1 MRKAG
6 CSRRDVL
13 GAGTRHIAMI
23 LATVLLYAAP
33 MQVRAQTQGTVTA
46 PDSIATRVMA
56 CSACHGERGQGSGDD
71 YFPRL
76 AGKPSGYLYNQLVA
90 FRDGKR
96 KYPPMNYLLAYLPDS
111 YLQEIAGYFAIQQT
125 PFPVLPRPN
134 VGPQV
139 LALGQQLALKGDP
152 ARHIPSCAA
161 CHGASLTGVLPDIP
175 GLLGLHGKYISA
187 QLGAARYGTR
197 TTAGAKCMRPIIA
210 QLSEADITAVSA
222 YLSSLPAPANGAPA
236 PEGSLALA
244 LTCETG
250 EAK

>member
-1 MRKAG
+1 MRKVG
-6 CSRRDVL
+6 CSRREFP
-13 GAGTRHIAMI
+13 GAGMRHFAGLVAM
-23 LATVLLYAAP
+23 VLLYALPAP
-33 MQVRAQTQGTVTA
+33 IRAQTQSTVTA

-56 CSACHGERGQGSGDD
+56 CSACHGVRGQGSGDD

-76 AGKPSGYLYNQLVA
+76 AGKPPGYLYNQLVA
-90 FRDGKR
+90 FRDGQR
-96 KYPPMNYLLAYLPDS
+96 KYPPMNYLLAYLPDA
-111 YLQEIAGYFAIQQT
+111 YLHEIAEYFATQQT
-125 PFPVLPRPN
+125 PFPVLPKPN

-152 ARHIPSCAA
+152 ARHIPACAA
-161 CHGASLTGVLPDIP
+161 CHNASLTGVLPDIP
-175 GLLGLHGKYISA
+175 SLLGLHSKYISA

-210 QLSEADITAVSA
+210 KLSETDITAVSA
-222 YLSSLPAPANGAPA
+222 YLSSLPAPANPAPA